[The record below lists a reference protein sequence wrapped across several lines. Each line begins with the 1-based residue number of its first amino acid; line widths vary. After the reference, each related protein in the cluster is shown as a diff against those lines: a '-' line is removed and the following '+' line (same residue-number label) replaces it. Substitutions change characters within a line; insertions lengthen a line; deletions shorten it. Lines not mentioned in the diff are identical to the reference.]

1 LIKNRNFITQIIIT
15 YLMSGVFIWF
25 AIDSVNNSGWT
36 FFSVLYVLFSTS
48 YFIRA
53 SKILEVYYKLKK
65 GNKP

>member
-1 LIKNRNFITQIIIT
+1 
-15 YLMSGVFIWF
+15 MSGVFIWF
-25 AIDSVNNSGWT
+25 AIDSVGNSGWT